1 MLQVYLIYRSIWF
14 HIDHHE
20 FAFLYMMRLKMILRY
35 WKVIEYALP
44 SSDLRHEFE
53 SGGTIIRIGEG
64 SEEIPKARWLEFQH
78 YKSLTSKKS

>member
-1 MLQVYLIYRSIWF
+1 
-14 HIDHHE
+14 
-20 FAFLYMMRLKMILRY
+20 MMRLKMILRY

-64 SEEIPKARWLEFQH
+64 SEEIPKAR
-78 YKSLTSKKS
+78 